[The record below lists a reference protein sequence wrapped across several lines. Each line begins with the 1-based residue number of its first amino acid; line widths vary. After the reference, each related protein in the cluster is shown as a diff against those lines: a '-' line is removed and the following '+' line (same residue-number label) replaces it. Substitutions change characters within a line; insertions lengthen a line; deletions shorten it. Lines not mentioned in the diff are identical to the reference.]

1 MIQRG
6 WSTRI
11 LVRYAL
17 LQLPALTLL
26 ALILILVNRWVDIPT
41 WLVWGILALWAAKDA
56 ILFPFVWR
64 AYDWNRSKVADPM
77 VGERG
82 ITKDRLAPSGYV
94 KVRGELWKAEIME
107 GDPPIEKG
115 EGIKVGGIRGLTL
128 LVKPDNKE
136 NK

>member
-1 MIQRG
+1 
-6 WSTRI
+6 
-11 LVRYAL
+11 LVRYTL

-64 AYDWNRSKVADPM
+64 AYDWNRSKGADSM

-94 KVRGELWKAEIME
+94 KVRGELWKAETME
-107 GDPPIEKG
+107 GDLPIEKG
-115 EGIKVGGIRGLTL
+115 EDIKVGGSRGLTL

-136 NK
+136 NR